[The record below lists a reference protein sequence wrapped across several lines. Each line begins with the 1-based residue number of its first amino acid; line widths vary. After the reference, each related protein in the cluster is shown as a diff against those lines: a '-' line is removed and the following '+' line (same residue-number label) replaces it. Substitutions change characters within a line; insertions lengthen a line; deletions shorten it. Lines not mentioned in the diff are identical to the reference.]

1 MRWNQRPWQPK
12 LLISKAILSGRLQ
25 WWSGPCARMPTH
37 KCLWLLLQQLP
48 KADRLICTEH
58 RETGS
63 VSRSISPNRW
73 PHTLETQ
80 ADINFINNYQ
90 QIFPNLALCTG
101 RSAIPE
107 KKKKEREAE
116 RERRVLALDTEM
128 SGSDRRLGALLRIS
142 GFMVAE
148 RGHNTSKLRQQEQ
161 MPKTHA
167 SI

>member
-107 KKKKEREAE
+107 RE

-161 MPKTHA
+161 MPETHA